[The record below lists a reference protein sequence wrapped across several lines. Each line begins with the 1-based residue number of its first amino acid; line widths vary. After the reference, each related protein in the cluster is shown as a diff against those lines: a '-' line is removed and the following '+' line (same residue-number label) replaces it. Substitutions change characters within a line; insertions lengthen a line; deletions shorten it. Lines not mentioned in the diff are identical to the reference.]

1 MGRLLAKSIIMLNFL
16 KRKRPAE
23 PGPPPSVGLGRRV
36 YAIGDIHGRADLLLE
51 LLDLIDQ
58 DDARRG
64 HLPFHLVLLGDLV
77 DRGPQS
83 AHVID
88 QAMVLAR
95 SRADVRFIMGNHEEV
110 FIRAA
115 RGDIQAARFFTR
127 IGGVETLASYGLSSA
142 DQAAMNDAQLADWM
156 VRHVPRAHVD
166 FVDGFEDRIEFG
178 DYLFVHAGIKP
189 HIPLDAQNPAD
200 LRWIRA
206 EFLEHQAPFD
216 RMVVHGHTI
225 TDEVDEQPNRIG
237 IDTGAYYSGRLTA
250 IGLEGEERWFLAT
263 GAPA

>member
-1 MGRLLAKSIIMLNFL
+1 MPAKSIIMLNFL
-16 KRKRPAE
+16 KRKHPSPE
-23 PGPPPSVGLGRRV
+23 PGPPASVGSDRRV

-51 LLDLIDQ
+51 ILDLIGQ
-58 DDARRG
+58 DDVRRG
-64 HLPFHLVLLGDLV
+64 HLPFHLILLGDLI
-77 DRGPQS
+77 DRGPRS

-88 QAMVLAR
+88 QAILLAR
-95 SRADVRFIMGNHEEV
+95 SGIDVRFIKGNHEEV

-115 RGDIQAARFFTR
+115 RGDMQAARFFPR
-127 IGGVETLASYGLSSA
+127 IGGIETLASYGLPPA
-142 DQAAMNDAQLADWM
+142 DQATMNDAQLADWM
-156 VRHVPRAHVD
+156 VRHIPRAHVD
-166 FVDGFEDRIEFG
+166 FVDDFEDQVEFG

-189 HIPLDAQNPAD
+189 HIPLDAQNPTD

-216 RMVVHGHTI
+216 RMVIHGHTI
-225 TDEVDEQPNRIG
+225 TDQVDERPNRIG

>member
-1 MGRLLAKSIIMLNFL
+1 MLNFL
-16 KRKRPAE
+16 KRKRSAPE
-23 PGPPPSVGLGRRV
+23 PSLPPSVGSGRRV

-51 LLDLIDQ
+51 LLELIGQ

-64 HLPFHLVLLGDLV
+64 HLPFHLVLLGDLI
-77 DRGPQS
+77 DRGPRS

-88 QAMVLAR
+88 QAMLLAR
-95 SRADVRFIMGNHEEV
+95 SGIDVRFIKGNHEEV
-110 FIRAA
+110 FILAA
-115 RGDIQAARFFTR
+115 RGDMKAARFFTR
-127 IGGVETLASYGLSSA
+127 IGGMETLASYGLPPA
-142 DQAAMNDAQLADWM
+142 EQAMMNDAQLTDWM

-166 FVDGFEDRIEFG
+166 FVDGFEDQIEFG

-189 HIPLDAQNPAD
+189 HIPLDVQNPSD

-216 RMVVHGHTI
+216 RMIVHGHTI
-225 TDEVDEQPNRIG
+225 TDVVDERPNRIG
-237 IDTGAYYSGRLTA
+237 IDTGAYYSGHLTA